1 MIVIRMNNIWL
12 GLITFAV
19 LAVAGFFIS
28 VLIELRKTTKSLR
41 DFLRNQ
47 EDLLNTTLSELQ
59 QTLKSLRNV
68 SNDVNEI
75 MVDAKSFSDAV
86 SNIGDNIKRASNL
99 IDNTKSLA
107 FIKAS
112 GLRVGIKT
120 ALTFLLKNL
129 LSKKRGGK

>member
-19 LAVAGFFIS
+19 LAAAGFFIS
-28 VLIELRKTTKSLR
+28 VLIELKKTTKSLR
-41 DFLRNQ
+41 NFLRNQ

-75 MVDAKSFSDAV
+75 MVDAKSFSNAV
-86 SNIGDNIKRASNL
+86 SNIGDNIKHASNL
-99 IDNTKSLA
+99 IENTKSLA
-107 FIKAS
+107 FIKTS

-129 LSKKRGGK
+129 LSKKGGG

>member
-19 LAVAGFFIS
+19 LAAAGFLIS
-28 VLIELRKTTKSLR
+28 ALIELRKTTKSLR
-41 DFLRNQ
+41 NFLRIQ
-47 EDLLNTTLSELQ
+47 EDLNTTLSELQ

-75 MVDAKSFSDAV
+75 MVDAKSFSNAV
-86 SNIGDNIKRASNL
+86 SNIGTNIKHASNL
-99 IDNTKSLA
+99 IENTKSLA

-129 LSKKRGGK
+129 LSKKGGG

>member
-19 LAVAGFFIS
+19 LAAAGFLIS
-28 VLIELRKTTKSLR
+28 ALIELRKTTKSLR
-41 DFLRNQ
+41 NFLRIQ
-47 EDLLNTTLSELQ
+47 EDLNTTLIELQ

-75 MVDAKSFSDAV
+75 MVDAKSFSNAV
-86 SNIGDNIKRASNL
+86 SNIGANIKHASNL
-99 IDNTKSLA
+99 IENTKSLA

-129 LSKKRGGK
+129 LSKKGGG

>member
-12 GLITFAV
+12 GLITLAV
-19 LAVAGFFIS
+19 LAAAGFFIS
-28 VLIELRKTTKSLR
+28 VLIEIRKTTKSLR
-41 DFLRNQ
+41 NFLRNQ

-129 LSKKRGGK
+129 LSKKGGG